1 MDSSS
6 RLWCLNA
13 LLCTYNIYINT
24 YILHTQRER
33 LYRLCYVSSC
43 IIQKAYRAWC
53 FPLSPHFTQPIE
65 ALMSDY
71 IRCNNSR
78 GRVFFRKCSTFCAIF
93 SRWKDELTTR
103 LELYFYLGNVLH
115 LFKWTLKESGRSC
128 LINNYFRVR
137 YICTNILN
145 LLFKWF
151 WNAIH
156 FSKCVCVWSGYF
168 HKFRYIIIMFFG
180 GVNGWNSNKTHLKCP
195 VVFPTENGVHNFSCV
210 RYVCLSV

>member
-1 MDSSS
+1 
-6 RLWCLNA
+6 
-13 LLCTYNIYINT
+13 
-24 YILHTQRER
+24 
-33 LYRLCYVSSC
+33 
-43 IIQKAYRAWC
+43 
-53 FPLSPHFTQPIE
+53 
-65 ALMSDY
+65 MSDY

-93 SRWKDELTTR
+93 SRWEDELTTKD
-103 LELYFYLGNVLH
+103 LNCIFIWGMSYIYSSEHVKNQVGVAWSITIFV
-115 LFKWTLKESGRSC
+115 C
-128 LINNYFRVR
+128 R

-210 RYVCLSV
+210 RYVPKCVNRIFPQHHYIIAAELFMAFRFVSFLYVSKLICWPPPPQQQQFAARIV